1 MENQSEVARIKE
13 QITREYQTA
22 QHVFGGFTP
31 TAKHEYLTK
40 RQENLGMY
48 FEELKEH
55 MSPEEAMQ
63 LFIQVEKKGKGNPP
77 ITPDS
82 SSSSDP

>member
-1 MENQSEVARIKE
+1 MNFNQSEVARIKE
-13 QITREYQTA
+13 QITREYQAA

-40 RQENLGMY
+40 RQENLGMH
-48 FEELKEH
+48 FEELKKH

-63 LFIQVEKKGKGNPP
+63 IFMQVEKKGNENPTL
-77 ITPDS
+77 TPDS
-82 SSSSDP
+82 SL